1 MLGKI
6 IKWERR
12 AREKR
17 GSIDFHP
24 YHIKALMKRTGK
36 AILDFRDCLSC
47 QFLTFQGILPRVPWE
62 ALLSLPPLVEG
73 REPLSS
79 LSGLCP
85 KIDESFMYIVQIARR
100 EGNGEI

>member
-12 AREKR
+12 VREKR

-24 YHIKALMKRTGK
+24 YHIKALVKRTGK
-36 AILDFRDCLSC
+36 AILDFHDFLSC

-85 KIDESFMYIVQIARR
+85 KIDESFMYIVQV
-100 EGNGEI
+100 